1 MSKKKSR
8 EYLMKLRKIS
18 DQGLID
24 PFEGD
29 LGEFDGVTLKFVEP
43 VSKLICKYTGKPYT
57 IQWQRKI
64 EEMRDLYQKWQIEM
78 ANNFEDGERRG
89 YIVKKED
96 VRRNNERI
104 ETYLELGFGFKDF
117 AKKVGYSE
125 GSLRNKWNRTE
136 LEKAHNPCVIKNNI
150 LKPLSKSGS
159 SRMGHKV
166 SVGKKSRIT
175 DILLTR

>member
-1 MSKKKSR
+1 
-8 EYLMKLRKIS
+8 MKLRKIS

-89 YIVKKED
+89 YIVKKKMLGETT
-96 VRRNNERI
+96 NELKLIWNLVLVLRI
-104 ETYLELGFGFKDF
+104 LQ
-117 AKKVGYSE
+117 
-125 GSLRNKWNRTE
+125 
-136 LEKAHNPCVIKNNI
+136 
-150 LKPLSKSGS
+150 KSW
-159 SRMGHKV
+159 
-166 SVGKKSRIT
+166 
-175 DILLTR
+175 L

>member
-1 MSKKKSR
+1 
-8 EYLMKLRKIS
+8 
-18 DQGLID
+18 
-24 PFEGD
+24 
-29 LGEFDGVTLKFVEP
+29 
-43 VSKLICKYTGKPYT
+43 
-57 IQWQRKI
+57 
-64 EEMRDLYQKWQIEM
+64 MRDLYQKWQIEM

-150 LKPLSKSGS
+150 LKPLSKSSS

-175 DILLTR
+175 DILLDRFIEHTAVKNGKINSESKSSPLGIIKKIFNS